1 MKSSLLRA
9 FFMFID
15 KYFVL
20 KKESNHEHLNRTYSN
35 SFVHLRTYTTLHSTV
50 STVYDFVYYCL
61 TFKDSIP
68 EQESTE
74 ICETKMKFLV

>member
-1 MKSSLLRA
+1 
-9 FFMFID
+9 MFID

-35 SFVHLRTYTTLHSTV
+35 SFVLLRTYATLHSTV
-50 STVYDFVYYCL
+50 STVYGFVYYCL

-68 EQESTE
+68 EQESTDFF
-74 ICETKMKFLV
+74 ETRVKFLV